1 MKKIVA
7 VLVLALVAMTAVFA
21 AERDSLVISLTTTAK
36 TSVGFTEA
44 TVEGTSATSI
54 VDTVADKTV
63 NTGEK
68 LAFFASFI
76 STHNGDVKF
85 KVTIPS
91 EMTSSDSNSKIKL
104 SYDEDYTANDD
115 GTPIVVE
122 ETVSKTGT
130 IIRYSK
136 PITVTIGDDSEA
148 VAGDYTATFQL
159 EVTPN

>member
-21 AERDSLVISLTTTAK
+21 AEDSLVIKLTTTAK
-36 TSVGFTEA
+36 TSAGFTA
-44 TVEGTSATSI
+44 QSVVNDTATSI
-54 VDTVADKTV
+54 ANTVADKTV
-63 NTGEK
+63 RTGEE

-91 EMTSSDSNSKIKL
+91 EMTSSASNSKIKL
-104 SYDEDYTANDD
+104 SYKESTAKTD
-115 GTPIVVE
+115 GTSIVVE

>member
-21 AERDSLVISLTTTAK
+21 AEDSLVIKLITTAK
-36 TSVGFTEA
+36 TSVGFTEK
-44 TVEGTSATSI
+44 TVEGTKATSI

-63 NTGEK
+63 TTGQN

-76 STHNGDVKF
+76 STHNGDVSF

-91 EMTSSDSNSKIKL
+91 VMTSTTSDSKIKL
-104 SYDEDYTANDD
+104 SYAEYSANDD
-115 GTPIVVE
+115 GTSIVVD
-122 ETVSKTGT
+122 ETVNKTGT

-148 VAGDYTATFQL
+148 VAGDYTATFKL
-159 EVTPN
+159 EVTPIE